1 MGIVRWLANA
11 LSAIGAMNWGLVK
24 FFQFNLVT
32 EITRMAKIENLD
44 TIIYAVVAL
53 SGLLAFIFLFSK

>member
-1 MGIVRWLANA
+1 MGLLKWLANA
-11 LSAIGAMNWGLVK
+11 ISAIGAMNWGLVK

-32 EITRMAKIENLD
+32 EITRIAKIENLD
-44 TIIYAVVAL
+44 NIVYAIVAL